1 MCVWLGVSRF
11 CFWKCQ
17 FCSWNLL
24 TKKGYSAHKKWGK
37 VHILLG
43 FCPPS
48 NLKRHLKLSYWPVL
62 HFSQSTLL
70 SISIVGSAQY
80 DSLEIVT
87 QSFLLGLL
95 ECGFQTHS
103 TAAELICC
111 VASTVANFAQVGS
124 FLQWFWKNWRMF
136 SILNSSP
143 LMPAARARYLI
154 HYIFVFQT
162 LHWDRCI
169 LTANALELK

>member
-1 MCVWLGVSRF
+1 MGKSA
-11 CFWKCQ
+11 
-17 FCSWNLL
+17 
-24 TKKGYSAHKKWGK
+24 YSAQ
-37 VHILLG
+37 ILH
-43 FCPPS
+43 FD
-48 NLKRHLKLSYWPVL
+48 LKHHLKLSYWPVL

-124 FLQWFWKNWRMF
+124 FLQ
-136 SILNSSP
+136 
-143 LMPAARARYLI
+143 
-154 HYIFVFQT
+154 
-162 LHWDRCI
+162 
-169 LTANALELK
+169 

>member
-1 MCVWLGVSRF
+1 MLKRGI
-11 CFWKCQ
+11 
-17 FCSWNLL
+17 LL
-24 TKKGYSAHKKWGK
+24 TKSGEKC
-37 VHILLG
+37 IL
-43 FCPPS
+43 CSPPPPS

-124 FLQWFWKNWRMF
+124 FLQ
-136 SILNSSP
+136 
-143 LMPAARARYLI
+143 
-154 HYIFVFQT
+154 
-162 LHWDRCI
+162 
-169 LTANALELK
+169 